1 MEKNMTTDLASLADA
16 YSLFVFGIR
25 TQITR
30 DYYLRRLRTLF
41 DFIDLLPGETIENRC
56 NYFAA
61 AGIKDSDWA
70 FNKVVSFLQFQK
82 ERVQRQEISAA
93 TLRNFVKA
101 IKLFC
106 EMSDVPVPWKKI
118 TRGLPKFRKF
128 ADDRAPTIEEIRK
141 MIEYPDRR
149 MKAILYVMSS
159 SGIRLGAW
167 DYLRWKDIVPIVKD
181 GNTIAAR
188 VTVYSGDEEEYYTFI
203 TSEAYFELEKWMQYR
218 SEAGEAI
225 NKYSWLMRQLWNTKQ
240 GYYHGVVTEPTQL
253 KSTGIKRLIERTLW
267 SQGIR
272 KKSDLQHKRY
282 EFQTNHGF
290 RKWFKT
296 RCELSGMKSI
306 NIEILMG
313 HSIGISDSYYRVT
326 EKELLDDYLKAVN
339 FLTIGKDQ
347 EYRDKIESLVVE
359 HSNIENAISKQL
371 VNKELEIDK
380 LSDRNI
386 SNTDAIAALAEQVM
400 DLKKEIDKLKHKLKQ
415 HGKIDSKLL

>member
-1 MEKNMTTDLASLADA
+1 
-16 YSLFVFGIR
+16 
-25 TQITR
+25 
-30 DYYLRRLRTLF
+30 
-41 DFIDLLPGETIENRC
+41 
-56 NYFAA
+56 
-61 AGIKDSDWA
+61 
-70 FNKVVSFLQFQK
+70 
-82 ERVQRQEISAA
+82 
-93 TLRNFVKA
+93 
-101 IKLFC
+101 
-106 EMSDVPVPWKKI
+106 
-118 TRGLPKFRKF
+118 
-128 ADDRAPTIEEIRK
+128 
-141 MIEYPDRR
+141 
-149 MKAILYVMSS
+149 
-159 SGIRLGAW
+159 
-167 DYLRWKDIVPIVKD
+167 VPIVKD